1 MSFRKLAILAIAGLT
16 AACGAPVSQSV
27 SPATLQSAVVSN
39 GRLSP
44 NNRCNYLKMEPLMKT
59 TKVHEE
65 LGITPVLRTGG
76 AGYCESSWR
85 PAEWHHS
92 GGGLLIRKE
101 GKEAIFFSS
110 RSGTYTVTAHVSGY
124 VGQTTITVNH

>member
-59 TKVHEE
+59 IKVHEE
-65 LGITPVLRTGG
+65 IGNHASLANGR
-76 AGYCESSWR
+76 C
-85 PAEWHHS
+85 
-92 GGGLLIRKE
+92 GLL
-101 GKEAIFFSS
+101 
-110 RSGTYTVTAHVSGY
+110 
-124 VGQTTITVNH
+124 